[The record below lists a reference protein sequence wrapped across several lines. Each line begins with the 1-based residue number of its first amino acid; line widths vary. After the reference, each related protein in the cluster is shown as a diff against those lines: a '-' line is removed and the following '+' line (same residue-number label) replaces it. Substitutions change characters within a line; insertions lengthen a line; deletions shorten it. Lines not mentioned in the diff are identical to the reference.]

1 MSEKSRLMPIS
12 YYNPKQAIRLSAYA
26 DTIVLEPDGCESRL
40 RAIRFGGY
48 PEMVRAMSDAIYAG
62 ATLETE
68 FAGETAMLSCEPK
81 KYECHLSHDGIYAE
95 ATILS
100 LDDEDTAAK
109 KDEEAQADGQ
119 TNVELPPRKCVLF
132 CPAGDRRALFEAL
145 DRKTAVPLIPEFQDY
160 VLDELQ
166 RRRLLKPLRVIS
178 IRERLEAWLLLCKKD
193 DANIVK
199 VLEDG
204 LKSGAIRIPG
214 TVQNLNGFDSVH
226 SVTSYLSAFGVT
238 VAERIR
244 NQFQPLFDPAAEQ
257 LFPEILH
264 INDYIREHAGYS
276 LYPAQLAV
284 AESVKRKLSEGK
296 SAFIVAECGSGKTKI
311 GATALA
317 AYQAQKRKKTFNI
330 ILCPSHVAKKWVREL
345 AETLPETAGVIVRS
359 ITELDSLYAQYL
371 QGDKSSYAVISKEKA
386 RDGYMRRP
394 AVLFDAR
401 KGAFRCPGCGSVIEL
416 PSSDD
421 TYDWVTAKPE
431 AFRMENRRNHQCMNC
446 GEPLWTAVN
455 PSVPSPWVKIPEYG
469 WVHRKLAVHAIQKT
483 KNPAALDA
491 LPTLRE
497 NPDGYFPTRG
507 ACRRYPL
514 SSYIKKRYRGRLD
527 GLIVDELHEYNND
540 SGQGD
545 AMAELFGT
553 AKKVIGMTAT
563 LINGYSSGIFH
574 LLYRTSAQLML
585 TDGKPHEKPALFNT
599 EYGVVETTY
608 TEADESYAA
617 KRRSQKSNVRTR
629 QLPGVSPL
637 VFSRFLLEKT
647 AFLSLSDMGKALP
660 SYEEIPTACCMD
672 EAVQSEYKRIEN
684 ALVRV
689 LRSDRRAAQ
698 KILSAYLNL
707 LTVYPDQPYDQKPIL
722 YPDSNVPI
730 VEPENIGDADTLGEK
745 EQKTLEIVK
754 AAIQNGERALIYTSW
769 VRTDSQQ
776 KLKKLLT
783 DEGYLE
789 LTAKSNVYKLPLQPS
804 SPNTTSREPYALE
817 QRHAAYS
824 EMLSLLTLSD
834 RHREN
839 LHERG
844 LPDEIIARNGY
855 KSMPETEAERRL
867 LASLLACDH
876 ELHGLPGFY
885 TKDGAWTLAG
895 ANGFLIP
902 VRNKDGFIQGM
913 KIRLDDDAARKY
925 RWLSSRPSR
934 MENGARS
941 YSWIHV
947 TGDTTQKRAYLTE
960 GPLKGDI
967 ASYFANDALFVCLGG
982 VNAHKGLRET
992 LLSLGVTEVMEAMD
1006 MDQFTNPQVRQAI
1019 TTLRREVQ
1027 SIQGIQYYQCTW
1039 NPRFKGVDDY
1049 LLDWTKRKSA

>member
-1 MSEKSRLMPIS
+1 MPEKSRLMPIS
-12 YYNPKQAIRLSAYA
+12 YYNPKQEIRLSAYA
-26 DTIVLEPDGCESRL
+26 DTLILEPDGREQRL

-48 PEMVRAMSDAIYAG
+48 PEMVRAMADAIYAG
-62 ATLETE
+62 ATLEAE
-68 FAGETAMLSCEPK
+68 IAGEAATLSCEPK

-166 RRRLLKPLRVIS
+166 RRRFLKPLRVIS

-199 VLEDG
+199 VLEEG
-204 LKSGAIRIPG
+204 LKTGAIHIPG
-214 TVQNLNGFDSVH
+214 TVQAPHGFDDVH

-244 NQFQPLFDPAAEQ
+244 EQFQPLFDPAAEQ
-257 LFPEILH
+257 LSPEVLR
-264 INDYIREHAGYS
+264 INDYIRAHAGYS

-330 ILCPSHVAKKWVREL
+330 ILCPSHVAKKWVREI
-345 AETLPETAGVIVRS
+345 AETLPDTVGVIVRS
-359 ITELDSLYAQYL
+359 IAELDSLYAQYR
-371 QGDKSSYAVISKEKA
+371 QGDKSICAVISKEKA

-401 KGAFRCPGCGSVIEL
+401 KGAFRCPSCGEIIEL
-416 PSSDD
+416 PSSDEED
-421 TYDWVTAKPE
+421 GWTTAKPE
-431 AFRMENRRNHQCMNC
+431 AFRMENRRNHQCMSC
-446 GEPLWTAVN
+446 DGPLWTAVN

-469 WVHRKLAVHAIQKT
+469 WVHRKLAVHAMQKT

-491 LPTLRE
+491 LLSLHE

-585 TDGKPHEKPALFNT
+585 ADGKPHEKPALFNT

-608 TEADESYAA
+608 TEADERYAA
-617 KRRSQKSNVRTR
+617 KRRSQKSGVRTR

-660 SYEEIPTACCMD
+660 SYEEIPIACEMD
-672 EAVQSEYKRIEN
+672 EAVEMEYKRIEHT
-684 ALVRV
+684 AEL
-689 LRSDRRAAQ
+689 
-698 KILSAYLNL
+698 
-707 LTVYPDQPYDQKPIL
+707 
-722 YPDSNVPI
+722 
-730 VEPENIGDADTLGEK
+730 DA
-745 EQKTLEIVK
+745 
-754 AAIQNGERALIYTSW
+754 
-769 VRTDSQQ
+769 
-776 KLKKLLT
+776 KLQEFHAKL
-783 DEGYLE
+783 
-789 LTAKSNVYKLPLQPS
+789 
-804 SPNTTSREPYALE
+804 
-817 QRHAAYS
+817 
-824 EMLSLLTLSD
+824 
-834 RHREN
+834 
-839 LHERG
+839 
-844 LPDEIIARNGY
+844 
-855 KSMPETEAERRL
+855 
-867 LASLLACDH
+867 
-876 ELHGLPGFY
+876 
-885 TKDGAWTLAG
+885 
-895 ANGFLIP
+895 
-902 VRNKDGFIQGM
+902 
-913 KIRLDDDAARKY
+913 
-925 RWLSSRPSR
+925 
-934 MENGARS
+934 GARS
-941 YSWIHV
+941 SEVYQPKY
-947 TGDTTQKRAYLTE
+947 TGPLAEDTAKVQALGKRYQQNAALLKRFQPGTSCPVCRRVLSQQEYPAFREALQKETEQIVADGTQLKSQITELQELEQKSQSTFEQFKADDLVRYQSEIDALNQEREQLQSAAAERNTQRQQTLEQLRRRIQNLTASIECGTLRPADSERLAECKASLEDCRVQLAAAQQVLSAAPENFDTRIKAIEEEITEKKIIMKDVILYMSKRAELTFSKLALNRVKISLYDVVKTTGE
-960 GPLKGDI
+960 LKDVFRFTYNGRRYD
-967 ASYFANDALFVCLGG
+967 
-982 VNAHKGLRET
+982 R
-992 LLSLGVTEVMEAMD
+992 LSLSEKIRAGAEVSELVKRLTGRYYPVFFDNME
-1006 MDQFTNPQVRQAI
+1006 
-1019 TTLRREVQ
+1019 
-1027 SIQGIQYYQCTW
+1027 S
-1039 NPRFKGVDDY
+1039 VDD
-1049 LLDWTKRKSA
+1049 LSNIRPTSQMILAKCVRNAELSVRAGSTAMPKAA

>member
-1 MSEKSRLMPIS
+1 MPEKSRLMPIS
-12 YYNPKQAIRLSAYA
+12 YYNPKQEIRLSAYA
-26 DTIVLEPDGCESRL
+26 DTLILEPDGREQRL

-48 PEMVRAMSDAIYAG
+48 PEMVRAMADAIYAG
-62 ATLETE
+62 ATLEAE
-68 FAGETAMLSCEPK
+68 IAGEAATLSCEPK

-166 RRRLLKPLRVIS
+166 RRRFLKPLRVIS

-199 VLEDG
+199 VLEEG
-204 LKSGAIRIPG
+204 LKTGAIHIPG
-214 TVQNLNGFDSVH
+214 TVQAPHGFDDVH

-244 NQFQPLFDPAAEQ
+244 EQFQPLFDPAAEQ
-257 LFPEILH
+257 LSPEVLR
-264 INDYIREHAGYS
+264 INDYIRAHAGYS

-330 ILCPSHVAKKWVREL
+330 ILCPSHVAKKWVREI
-345 AETLPETAGVIVRS
+345 AETLPDTVGVIVRS
-359 ITELDSLYAQYL
+359 IAELDSLYAQYR
-371 QGDKSSYAVISKEKA
+371 QGDKSICAVISKEKA

-401 KGAFRCPGCGSVIEL
+401 KGAFRCPSCGEIIEL
-416 PSSDD
+416 PSSDEED
-421 TYDWVTAKPE
+421 GWTTAKPE
-431 AFRMENRRNHQCMNC
+431 AFRMENRRNHQCMSC
-446 GEPLWTAVN
+446 DGPLWTAVN

-469 WVHRKLAVHAIQKT
+469 WVHRKLAVHAMQKT

-491 LPTLRE
+491 LLSLHE

-585 TDGKPHEKPALFNT
+585 ADGKPHEKPALFNT

-608 TEADESYAA
+608 TEADERYAA
-617 KRRSQKSNVRTR
+617 KRRSQKSGVRTR

-660 SYEEIPTACCMD
+660 SYEEIPIACRMD
-672 EAVQSEYKRIEN
+672 EAVQSEYKRIED

-722 YPDSNVPI
+722 YPDSDVPI

-745 EQKTLEIVK
+745 ELRTLEIVR
-754 AAIQNGERALIYTSW
+754 AAIQNGERALLYTSW

-789 LTAKSNVYKLPLQPS
+789 LAAKSNVYKLPLQPS
-804 SPNTTSREPYALE
+804 SPNTTSREPYALK

-885 TKDGAWTLAG
+885 TKDGTWTLAG
-895 ANGFLIP
+895 ANGLLIP
-902 VRNKDGFIQGM
+902 VRNKDGLIQGM

-925 RWLSSRPSR
+925 RWLSSRSSR
-934 MENGARS
+934 MENGTRS

-967 ASYFANDALFVCLGG
+967 ASYFANNALFVCLGG

-1019 TTLRREVQ
+1019 ATLRREVQ
-1027 SIQGIQYYQCTW
+1027 SIPGIRYYQCTW

-1049 LLDWTKRKSA
+1049 LLDWTKQKTA

>member
-12 YYNPKQAIRLSAYA
+12 YYNPKQEIRLSAYA
-26 DTIVLEPDGCESRL
+26 DTIVLEPDGREQHL

-68 FAGETAMLSCEPK
+68 FAGETAMLTCEPK

-100 LDDEDTAAK
+100 LDDADTAAK
-109 KDEEAQADGQ
+109 KDEDAQADGQ

-160 VLDELQ
+160 VLDEL
-166 RRRLLKPLRVIS
+166 RRRRWLKPLRVIS

-199 VLEDG
+199 VLEDA
-204 LKSGAIRIPG
+204 LKTGAIHIPG
-214 TVQNLNGFDSVH
+214 TVQDPHGFDCVH

-244 NQFQPLFDPAAEQ
+244 EQFQPLFDPAAEQ
-257 LFPEILH
+257 LSPEILR
-264 INDYIREHAGYS
+264 INDYIRAHAGYS

-330 ILCPSHVAKKWVREL
+330 ILCPSHVAKKWVREI
-345 AETLPETAGVIVRS
+345 AETLPDTSGVIVRS
-359 ITELDSLYAQYL
+359 ITELDGLYAQYR
-371 QGDKSSYAVISKEKA
+371 QGDKSIYAVISKEKA

-446 GEPLWTAVN
+446 ESPLWTAVN

-469 WVHRKLAVHAIQKT
+469 WVHRKLAVHAMQKT

-491 LPTLRE
+491 LQTLQE

-514 SSYIKKRYRGRLD
+514 SSYIKKRYRGRLA

-545 AMAELFGT
+545 AMAELFGA

-585 TDGKPHEKPALFNT
+585 A
-599 EYGVVETTY
+599 
-608 TEADESYAA
+608 
-617 KRRSQKSNVRTR
+617 
-629 QLPGVSPL
+629 
-637 VFSRFLLEKT
+637 
-647 AFLSLSDMGKALP
+647 
-660 SYEEIPTACCMD
+660 
-672 EAVQSEYKRIEN
+672 
-684 ALVRV
+684 
-689 LRSDRRAAQ
+689 
-698 KILSAYLNL
+698 
-707 LTVYPDQPYDQKPIL
+707 
-722 YPDSNVPI
+722 
-730 VEPENIGDADTLGEK
+730 
-745 EQKTLEIVK
+745 
-754 AAIQNGERALIYTSW
+754 
-769 VRTDSQQ
+769 
-776 KLKKLLT
+776 
-783 DEGYLE
+783 DEGYRTE
-789 LTAKSNVYKLPLQPS
+789 ILTDKIKTTDREDWVQKKLAAGMQVLIVNPSLVETGLDLNAFTTLVFYSMGYKLFTLRQASRRSWRINQKAPAVKVYMLYYEDTMQQKCLKLMASKLAVAGLIEGNFSEEGLAAMSDVQDMTSQMAKELMLGIRDNVEDIAAAFKKMAFENPDREVAEVPAEETSLPPESVPAMIEQPKRVFTVEQEEKLQ
-804 SPNTTSREPYALE
+804 AAMVQLE
-817 QRHAAYS
+817 QQKAKRTKKTQQV
-824 EMLSLLTLSD
+824 ENQLSLFDSV
-834 RHREN
+834 
-839 LHERG
+839 
-844 LPDEIIARNGY
+844 A
-855 KSMPETEAERRL
+855 
-867 LASLLACDH
+867 
-876 ELHGLPGFY
+876 
-885 TKDGAWTLAG
+885 
-895 ANGFLIP
+895 
-902 VRNKDGFIQGM
+902 
-913 KIRLDDDAARKY
+913 
-925 RWLSSRPSR
+925 
-934 MENGARS
+934 
-941 YSWIHV
+941 
-947 TGDTTQKRAYLTE
+947 
-960 GPLKGDI
+960 
-967 ASYFANDALFVCLGG
+967 
-982 VNAHKGLRET
+982 
-992 LLSLGVTEVMEAMD
+992 
-1006 MDQFTNPQVRQAI
+1006 
-1019 TTLRREVQ
+1019 
-1027 SIQGIQYYQCTW
+1027 
-1039 NPRFKGVDDY
+1039 
-1049 LLDWTKRKSA
+1049 